1 MEGRPVDAFSA
12 QLNEILVDTF
22 RCILKVEERAIR
34 NSVKV
39 DLSIS
44 EMHLIESVGKK
55 GSPGSTIGDIAG
67 DLSITP
73 PSVTVA
79 INKLMKKGYVRK
91 VRSEN
96 DGRVVHVMLTAL
108 GKRID
113 AVHRYFHESMVRSV
127 TRELSEEEKDAMF
140 KGIKKLNAF
149 FKKKLVS
156 LEDK

>member
-1 MEGRPVDAFSA
+1 MDAFSE

-22 RCILKVEERAIR
+22 RCILKVEEKAIR
-34 NSVKV
+34 SSEKV
-39 DLSIS
+39 NLTIS

-55 GSPGSTIGDIAG
+55 GRPGSTIGDIAS

-96 DGRVVHVMLTAL
+96 DGRVVHVTLTDL
-108 GKRID
+108 GKKVD
-113 AVHRYFHESMVRSV
+113 AVHRYFHETMVRSV
-127 TRELSEEEKDAMF
+127 AKELAEDEKDAMY
-140 KGIKKLNAF
+140 KGIQKLNAF
-149 FKKKLVS
+149 FKRKLVL

>member
-1 MEGRPVDAFSA
+1 MDAFSVE
-12 QLNEILVDTF
+12 LNEILVDTF
-22 RCILKVEERAIR
+22 RCILKVEEQAIR
-34 NSVKV
+34 KSERI

-55 GSPGSTIGDIAG
+55 NDPGRTISDIAD
-67 DLSITP
+67 DLSITL

-79 INKLMKKGYVRK
+79 INKLMKKGYVKK
-91 VRSEN
+91 VKSEN
-96 DGRVVHVMLTAL
+96 DGRVVHVTLTEL
-108 GKRID
+108 GLKID
-113 AVHRYFHESMVRSV
+113 AVHRYFHEKMVRSV
-127 TRELSEEEKDAMF
+127 AKELSDDEKNAMV

>member
-1 MEGRPVDAFSA
+1 MDAFSE

-22 RCILKVEERAIR
+22 RCILKVEEKAIR
-34 NSVKV
+34 SSEKV
-39 DLSIS
+39 NLTIS

-55 GSPGSTIGDIAG
+55 GRPGSTIGDIAS

-91 VRSEN
+91 VRCEN
-96 DGRVVHVMLTAL
+96 DGRVVHVTLTDL
-108 GKRID
+108 GKKVD
-113 AVHRYFHESMVRSV
+113 AVHRYFHETMVRSV
-127 TRELSEEEKDAMF
+127 AKELSEDEKNAMY
-140 KGIKKLNAF
+140 KGILKLNAF
-149 FKKKLVS
+149 FKRKLVL